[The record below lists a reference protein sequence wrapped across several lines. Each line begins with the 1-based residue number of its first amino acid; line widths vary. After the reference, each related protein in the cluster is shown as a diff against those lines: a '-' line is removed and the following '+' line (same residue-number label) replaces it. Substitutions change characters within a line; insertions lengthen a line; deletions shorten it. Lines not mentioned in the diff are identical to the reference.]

1 MYILEGQR
9 IRLSKDIYKEYPDHE
24 KAVAEFEFDVTKDV
38 AQYLALYEMNDEG
51 IKTQLNLFYRI

>member
-9 IRLSKDIYKEYPDHE
+9 IRLNKDIYKEYPDHE

-38 AQYLALYEMNDEG
+38 AQYLALYKVVGESREQ
-51 IKTQLNLFYRI
+51 IYLHYKV